1 MSLLVFGHK
10 NPDTDSIC
18 SAISL
23 AHLKNQIG
31 VEATPYALGE
41 VRKEAQYA
49 LDYFGVK
56 APEVLEDVKIQVK
69 DLSYDKVKS
78 LKPSDSVLN
87 AYNTMIEKG
96 TKTLPVVSADGK
108 FQGIIT
114 MVEIAKSLMYQHF
127 RKVNIPLENVCYNLK
142 GEVLVQCNDV
152 FDGRVTTL
160 SYGMEEIMNL
170 LSEGDIAIVGNRYDI
185 IEYAIVTRH
194 FFVAELT
201 RCIWGVIILTGK
213 ATLND
218 ELTALAKA
226 NGVTVISVDV
236 DTYTASNLINQCA
249 EIEDIITRE
258 NLVLFNEND
267 YVDDV
272 KETMLSTNFRA
283 YPVIDNDGQ
292 FLGLVSRR
300 HLLNPTKKNVIL
312 VDHNEFAQSADGIEQ
327 ANIVEIVDHH
337 KIGGIS
343 TDLPISVRVAPVGC
357 CSTIVYNLY
366 KEHKVEVPKHIA
378 GLLLSA
384 ILSDTLI
391 FKSPTTTE
399 LDKKAVLELAEIA
412 GVDYEAYGMDMFK
425 AGTSLEGFS
434 IEEIVNMD
442 FKEFNM
448 SGNRV
453 GIGQVMTLDIDS
465 ILNKKDEYLSY
476 INGTDYDMLVLAITD
491 IIKEG
496 SYLLYKAND
505 SVIAEAFNVDANQ
518 GVFAEGVVSR
528 KKQLVPNLT
537 NAVKNM

>member
-23 AHLKNQIG
+23 AHLKNELG

-56 APEVLEDVKIQVK
+56 APKVLEDVKIQVK

-96 TKTLPVVSADGK
+96 TKTLPVVSVDGK
-108 FQGIIT
+108 FEGIIT

-185 IEYAIVTRH
+185 IEYAIDTKVS
-194 FFVAELT
+194 LL
-201 RCIWGVIILTGK
+201 ILTGK

-283 YPVIDNDGQ
+283 YPVVDDNSK

-300 HLLNPTKKNVIL
+300 HLLNPTKKNVVL

-343 TDLPISVRVAPVGC
+343 TDLPISVRVSPVGC
-357 CSTIVYNLY
+357 CSTIIYNLY
-366 KEHKVEVPKHIA
+366 KENNVEVPKHIA

-391 FKSPTTTE
+391 FKSPTATE
-399 LDKKAVLELAEIA
+399 LDKKAVLELAKIA

-425 AGTSLEGFS
+425 AGTSLDEFS

-448 SGNRV
+448 SGNKV

-505 SVIAEAFNVDANQ
+505 SVISEAFNVDANQ